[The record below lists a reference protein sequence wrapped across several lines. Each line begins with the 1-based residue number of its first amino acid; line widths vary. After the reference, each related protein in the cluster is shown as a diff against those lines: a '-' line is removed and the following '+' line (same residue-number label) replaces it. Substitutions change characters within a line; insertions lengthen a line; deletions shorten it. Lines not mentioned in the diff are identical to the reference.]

1 MRISIKAKVVIALDE
16 ISSLVL
22 CGGQGRR
29 FAHRDKPL
37 VPYAGNLGLRPMV
50 DYVIDR
56 LPPTAELLIS
66 ANRNIEDYAQRG
78 KVIQDLESGLTMQGP
93 LVGIYAALIACPSP
107 WLLVCPGD
115 MPVLPNNWYQPL
127 LEQVEGKYRSRVLH
141 DGERLQPLL
150 CLVPRSLTE
159 DLGFF
164 IRSGGCAVRDWHTRT
179 EAIEYLANE
188 DREAFVNINSEADL
202 DNL

>member
-1 MRISIKAKVVIALDE
+1 MIALDD

-37 VPYAGNLGLRPMV
+37 VPYAGDLGLRPMV
-50 DYVIDR
+50 DYVIHR
-56 LPPTAELLIS
+56 QPPTAELLIS

-78 KVIQDLESGLTMQGP
+78 KVIQDVESGLTTQGP
-93 LVGIYAALIACPSP
+93 LVGIYAGLIACSTP

-115 MPVLPNNWYQPL
+115 MPLLPFKWYQPL
-127 LEQVEGKYRSRVLH
+127 LEQVEGRHRARVLH
-141 DGERLQPLL
+141 DGERLQSLL
-150 CLVPRSLTE
+150 CLVPRSLAE
-159 DLGFF
+159 DLGSF
-164 IRSGGCAVRDWHTRT
+164 IRSGGYAVRDWHSRSSAT
-179 EAIEYLANE
+179 ECPTNE
-188 DREAFVNINSEADL
+188 NPEAFVNINSEVDL

>member
-1 MRISIKAKVVIALDE
+1 MIALDD

-37 VPYAGNLGLRPMV
+37 VPYAGELGLRPMV
-50 DYVIDR
+50 DYVIHR

-78 KVIQDLESGLTMQGP
+78 KVIQDVESGLTTQGP
-93 LVGIYAALIACPSP
+93 LVGIYAGLIACSTP

-115 MPVLPNNWYQPL
+115 MPLLPFKWYQPL
-127 LEQVEGKYRSRVLH
+127 LEQVEGRHRARVLH
-141 DGERLQPLL
+141 DGERLQSLL
-150 CLVPRSLTE
+150 CLVPRSLAE
-159 DLGFF
+159 DLGSF
-164 IRSGGCAVRDWHTRT
+164 IRSGGYAVRDWHSRSSAT
-179 EAIEYLANE
+179 ECPTNE
-188 DREAFVNINSEADL
+188 NPEAFVNINSEVDL

>member
-1 MRISIKAKVVIALDE
+1 MIELDD

-37 VPYAGNLGLRPMV
+37 VPYAGELGLLPMV
-50 DYVIDR
+50 GYVIDR

-78 KVIQDLESGLTMQGP
+78 KVIQDVESGLTMQGP
-93 LVGIYAALIACPSP
+93 LVGIYAGLIVCSTP

-115 MPVLPNNWYQPL
+115 MPVLPDKWYAPL
-127 LEQVEGKYRSRVLH
+127 LEEVGDEHCSRVLH
-141 DGERLQPLL
+141 DGERLQSLL
-150 CLVPRSLTE
+150 CLVPSALAE
-159 DLGFF
+159 ALGSF
-164 IRSGGCAVRDWHTRT
+164 IRSGGYAVRQWHTLAG
-179 EAIEYLANE
+179 AIVCPANE
-188 DREAFVNINSEADL
+188 GPEAFVNINSEADL

>member
-1 MRISIKAKVVIALDE
+1 MIALDD

-37 VPYAGNLGLRPMV
+37 VPYAGELGLRPMV
-50 DYVIDR
+50 DYVIHR

-78 KVIQDLESGLTMQGP
+78 KVIQDVESGLTTQGP
-93 LVGIYAALIACPSP
+93 LVGIYAGLIACSTP

-115 MPVLPNNWYQPL
+115 MPLLPFKWYQPL
-127 LEQVEGKYRSRVLH
+127 LEQVEGRHRARVLH
-141 DGERLQPLL
+141 DGERLQSLL
-150 CLVPRSLTE
+150 CLVPRSLAE
-159 DLGFF
+159 DLGSF
-164 IRSGGCAVRDWHTRT
+164 IRSGGYAVRDWHTRSSAT
-179 EAIEYLANE
+179 ECPTNE
-188 DREAFVNINSEADL
+188 NPEAFVNINSEVDL

>member
-1 MRISIKAKVVIALDE
+1 MIELDD

-29 FAHRDKPL
+29 FAGRDKPL
-37 VPYAGNLGLRPMV
+37 VPYAGELGLLPMV

-78 KVIQDLESGLTMQGP
+78 KVIQDLESGLATQGP
-93 LVGIYAALIACPSP
+93 LVGLYAGLVTCSTP

-115 MPVLPNNWYQPL
+115 MPVLSDKWYAPL
-127 LEQVEGKYRSRVLH
+127 LEEVGGELRSRVLH
-141 DGERLQPLL
+141 DGERLQSLL
-150 CLVPRSLTE
+150 CLVPSALAE
-159 DLGFF
+159 ELDSF
-164 IRSGGCAVRDWHTRT
+164 IRSGGYAVRQWHTRAG
-179 EAIEYLANE
+179 AIICPANE
-188 DREAFVNINSEADL
+188 GPEVFVNINSEADL
-202 DNL
+202 ENL

>member
-1 MRISIKAKVVIALDE
+1 MIALDD

-37 VPYAGNLGLRPMV
+37 VPYAGELGLRPMV
-50 DYVIDR
+50 DYVIHR

-66 ANRNIEDYAQRG
+66 ANRNIDDYAQRG
-78 KVIQDLESGLTMQGP
+78 KVIQDVESGLTMRGP
-93 LVGIYAALIACPSP
+93 LVGIYAGLIACSTP

-115 MPVLPNNWYQPL
+115 MPLLPFKWYQPL
-127 LEQVEGKYRSRVLH
+127 LEQVEGRHRARVLH
-141 DGERLQPLL
+141 DGKRLQSLL
-150 CLVPRSLTE
+150 CLVPRSLAE
-159 DLGFF
+159 DLGSF
-164 IRSGGCAVRDWHTRT
+164 IRSGGYAVRGWHTRSGAT
-179 EAIEYLANE
+179 ECPAKENP
-188 DREAFVNINSEADL
+188 EAFVNINSEADL

>member
-1 MRISIKAKVVIALDE
+1 MIELDE

-29 FAHRDKPL
+29 FAHQDKPL

-78 KVIQDLESGLTMQGP
+78 KVIQDLQSGLTMQGP
-93 LVGIYAALIACPSP
+93 LVGIYAALIACSSP

-115 MPVLPNNWYQPL
+115 MPVLPNHWYQPL

-141 DGERLQPLL
+141 DGERVQPLL
-150 CLVPRSLTE
+150 CLVPRSLAE
-159 DLGFF
+159 DLGSF
-164 IRSGGCAVRDWHTRT
+164 IRSGGYAVRDWHTRSGAT
-179 EAIEYLANE
+179 ECPANE
-188 DREAFVNINSEADL
+188 NPEAFVNINSEADL

>member
-1 MRISIKAKVVIALDE
+1 MIALDD

-37 VPYAGNLGLRPMV
+37 VPYAGELGLRPMV
-50 DYVIDR
+50 DYVIHR

-66 ANRNIEDYAQRG
+66 ANRNIDDYAQRG
-78 KVIQDLESGLTMQGP
+78 KVIQDVESGLTTQGP
-93 LVGIYAALIACPSP
+93 LVGIYAGLIACSTP

-115 MPVLPNNWYQPL
+115 MPLLPFKWYQPL
-127 LEQVEGKYRSRVLH
+127 LEQVEGRHRARVLH
-141 DGERLQPLL
+141 DGERLQSLL
-150 CLVPRSLTE
+150 CLVPRSLAE
-159 DLGFF
+159 DLGSF
-164 IRSGGCAVRDWHTRT
+164 IRSGGYAVRDWHTRSSAT
-179 EAIEYLANE
+179 ECPTNE
-188 DREAFVNINSEADL
+188 NPEAFVNINSEVDL

>member
-1 MRISIKAKVVIALDE
+1 MIELDD

-29 FAHRDKPL
+29 FARRDKPL
-37 VPYAGNLGLRPMV
+37 VPYAGELGLLPMV

-56 LPPTAELLIS
+56 LPRTAELLIS

-78 KVIQDLESGLTMQGP
+78 KVIQDVESGLTMQGP
-93 LVGIYAALIACPSP
+93 LVGIYAGLIVCSTP

-115 MPVLPNNWYQPL
+115 MPVLPDKWYAPL
-127 LEQVEGKYRSRVLH
+127 LEEVGDEHCSRVLH
-141 DGERLQPLL
+141 DGERLQSLL
-150 CLVPRSLTE
+150 CLVPSALAE
-159 DLGFF
+159 ALGSF
-164 IRSGGCAVRDWHTRT
+164 IRSGGYAVRQWHTLAG
-179 EAIEYLANE
+179 AIVCPANE
-188 DREAFVNINSEADL
+188 GPEAFVNINSEADL

>member
-1 MRISIKAKVVIALDE
+1 MIALDD

-37 VPYAGNLGLRPMV
+37 VPYAGDLGLRPMV
-50 DYVIDR
+50 DYVIHR

-78 KVIQDLESGLTMQGP
+78 KVIQDVESGLTTQGP
-93 LVGIYAALIACPSP
+93 LVGIYAGLIACSTP

-115 MPVLPNNWYQPL
+115 MPLLPFKWYQPL
-127 LEQVEGKYRSRVLH
+127 LEQVEGRHRARVLH
-141 DGERLQPLL
+141 DGERLQSLL
-150 CLVPRSLTE
+150 CLVPRSLAE
-159 DLGFF
+159 DLGSF
-164 IRSGGCAVRDWHTRT
+164 IRSGDYAVRDWHARSGAT
-179 EAIEYLANE
+179 ECPANE
-188 DREAFVNINSEADL
+188 DPKAFVNINSEADL

>member
-1 MRISIKAKVVIALDE
+1 MIALDD

-37 VPYAGNLGLRPMV
+37 VPYAGDLGLRPMV
-50 DYVIDR
+50 DYVIHR

-78 KVIQDLESGLTMQGP
+78 KVIQDVESGLTTQGP
-93 LVGIYAALIACPSP
+93 LVGIYAGLIACSTP

-115 MPVLPNNWYQPL
+115 MPLLPFKWYQPL
-127 LEQVEGKYRSRVLH
+127 LEQVEGRHRARVLH
-141 DGERLQPLL
+141 DGERLQSLL
-150 CLVPRSLTE
+150 CLVPRSLAE
-159 DLGFF
+159 DLGSF
-164 IRSGGCAVRDWHTRT
+164 IRSGGYAVRDWHSRSSAT
-179 EAIEYLANE
+179 ECPTNE
-188 DREAFVNINSEADL
+188 NPEAFVNINSEVDL

>member
-1 MRISIKAKVVIALDE
+1 MIALDD

-37 VPYAGNLGLRPMV
+37 VPYAGDLGLRPMV
-50 DYVIDR
+50 DYVIHR

-78 KVIQDLESGLTMQGP
+78 KVIQDVESGLTTQGP
-93 LVGIYAALIACPSP
+93 LVGIYAGLIACSTP

-115 MPVLPNNWYQPL
+115 MPLLPFKWYQPL
-127 LEQVEGKYRSRVLH
+127 LEQVEGRHRARVLH
-141 DGERLQPLL
+141 DGERLQSLL
-150 CLVPRSLTE
+150 CLVPRSLAE
-159 DLGFF
+159 DLGSF
-164 IRSGGCAVRDWHTRT
+164 IRSGGYAVRDWHTRSSAT
-179 EAIEYLANE
+179 ECPTNE
-188 DREAFVNINSEADL
+188 NPEAFVNINSEVDL

>member
-1 MRISIKAKVVIALDE
+1 MIALDD

-22 CGGQGRR
+22 CGGEGRR

-37 VPYAGNLGLRPMV
+37 VPYAGDLGLRPMV
-50 DYVIDR
+50 DYVIHR

-78 KVIQDLESGLTMQGP
+78 KVIQEVESGLTTQGP
-93 LVGIYAALIACPSP
+93 LVGIYAGLIACSTP

-115 MPVLPNNWYQPL
+115 MPLLPFKWYQPL
-127 LEQVEGKYRSRVLH
+127 LEQVEGRHRARVLH
-141 DGERLQPLL
+141 DGERVQPLL
-150 CLVPRSLTE
+150 CLVPRSLAE
-159 DLGFF
+159 DLGYF
-164 IRSGGCAVRDWHTRT
+164 IRSGGYAVRDWHSRSSAT
-179 EAIEYLANE
+179 ECPANE
-188 DREAFVNINSEADL
+188 NPEAFVNINSEADL